1 MGLVSRRDACN
12 HDPVYWGMSHFQPY
26 GRRRTPNVEMR
37 AQAAESTTDRELAD
51 RIADAGD
58 EAAFRELYGRH
69 TPRLYQ
75 FVLRLLGGDEAE
87 AEDVVQETWIRA
99 TTNLG
104 SFRWEARFETWLTG
118 IGLNLSRNRL
128 RRSDRRERLHDA
140 DRTGAAPRGRDERI
154 DLERAISM
162 IPPGCR
168 TVLIL
173 HDVEGFKHAEIAE
186 KLGVSVGTSK
196 SQLWSA
202 RRHMRQLLGPAT

>member
-1 MGLVSRRDACN
+1 
-12 HDPVYWGMSHFQPY
+12 
-26 GRRRTPNVEMR
+26 MR
-37 AQAAESTTDRELAD
+37 AQAVEPTTDRELAD
-51 RIADAGD
+51 RIANAGD

-75 FVLRLLGGDEAE
+75 FVLRVLGGDEAE

-104 SFRWEARFETWLTG
+104 SFRWESRFETWLTG

-128 RRSDRRERLHDA
+128 RRSDRREQLHDA
-140 DRTGAAPRGRDERI
+140 DRTGSEPRGRDERI
-154 DLERAISM
+154 DLERAISL
-162 IPPGCR
+162 IPAGCR

-173 HDVEGFKHAEIAE
+173 HDLEGFKHAEIAE
-186 KLGVSVGTSK
+186 KLGVTEGTSK

-202 RRHMRQLLGPAT
+202 RRHMRQLLGPVT

>member
-1 MGLVSRRDACN
+1 MSGLSTPYTGRK
-12 HDPVYWGMSHFQPY
+12 GLIQPS
-26 GRRRTPNVEMR
+26 GQQWTPIVEMR
-37 AQAAESTTDRELAD
+37 AQAVEPTTDRELAD
-51 RIADAGD
+51 RIANAGD

-75 FVLRLLGGDEAE
+75 FVLRVLGGDEAE

-104 SFRWEARFETWLTG
+104 SFRWESRFETWLTG

-128 RRSDRRERLHDA
+128 RRSDRREQLHDA
-140 DRTGAAPRGRDERI
+140 DRTGSEPRGRDERI
-154 DLERAISM
+154 DLERAISL
-162 IPPGCR
+162 IPAGCR

-173 HDVEGFKHAEIAE
+173 HDLEGFKHAEIAE
-186 KLGVSVGTSK
+186 KLGVTEGTSK

-202 RRHMRQLLGPAT
+202 RRHMRQLLGPVT

>member
-1 MGLVSRRDACN
+1 
-12 HDPVYWGMSHFQPY
+12 
-26 GRRRTPNVEMR
+26 MR
-37 AQAAESTTDRELAD
+37 AQAVVSTTDRVLAE
-51 RIADAGD
+51 RVANVGD
-58 EAAFRELYGRH
+58 ETAFRELYGRH

-75 FVLRLLGGDEAE
+75 FVLRVLGGDEAE

-128 RRSDRRERLHDA
+128 RRSGRLEELREENRR
-140 DRTGAAPRGRDERI
+140 GAEPRGRDERI
-154 DLERAISM
+154 DLERAIALL
-162 IPPGCR
+162 PAGCR

-186 KLGVSVGTSK
+186 KLGVTEGTSK

-202 RRHMRQLLGPAT
+202 RRHMRQLLGPAA